1 MNHENNSL
9 SDESGTYNPFQTGV
23 RTLAKLLPF
32 GCLLT
37 TILLLVG
44 TNTAHSN
51 PTDIP
56 KNASTR
62 SYGDGW
68 ECDRGYRIADETC
81 VAISIPENAYA
92 TNRSYGSGWEC
103 LHGFLQIEGTSCVS
117 VIIPDGGYLGPSGT
131 RWFCHRGFQ
140 KIGNTCEKINLPPNA
155 YLTNSAVGSAWKCER
170 GFEAKGDTCIAIS
183 VPENAFLNNSGYG
196 QPWSC
201 NRGFFE
207 ENGSC
212 TKVSV
217 PENAYFVDATYGK
230 GWRCERGFSETG
242 NKCTAIE
249 LPPNA
254 HLDRSGNQWECNKNF
269 YRSKSQCVLR
279 N

>member
-1 MNHENNSL
+1 MSPEFDHLEGSNSI
-9 SDESGTYNPFQTGV
+9 SSIYQRIV
-23 RTLAKLLPF
+23 RPMAKLASISLA
-32 GCLLT
+32 LSAN
-37 TILLLVG
+37 LLLAG
-44 TNTAHSN
+44 PSFAQSN
-51 PTDIP
+51 PADIP
-56 KNASTR
+56 KNASAK

-68 ECDRGYRIADETC
+68 ECDLGYRIAGETC
-81 VAISIPENAYA
+81 VAITIPENAYA

-103 LHGFLQIEGTSCVS
+103 LHGFLQVEGTSCVP

-140 KIGNTCEKINLPPNA
+140 KIGNTCEKINLPPHA
-155 YLTNSAVGSAWKCER
+155 YLTSSAVGSAWKCER

-196 QPWSC
+196 RPWSC

-207 ENGSC
+207 ENGAC

-217 PENAYFVDATYGK
+217 PANAYFDDASYGN
-230 GWRCERGFSETG
+230 GWRCVRGFSETG
-242 NKCTAIE
+242 NKCSAIE

-254 HLDRSGNQWECNKNF
+254 HLGRSGTQWECNKNF